1 VKSKIARAGRRE
13 RDEMVLGLFG
23 RRNRNAEIVER
34 LYLAVAGAARNPAF
48 FGELGVP
55 DTVEGRFEMVTL
67 HAHLAVRRL
76 RALPAPGPDLGQD
89 LVDAVFAHFDAALR
103 ELGVGDI
110 SVPKKMKTMASA
122 FLGRAK
128 AYEEALAHPVGT
140 RAGALRAALLRN
152 VWNNQPGRDAEA
164 SRLAS
169 WVEEAVSAL
178 EKAGFEDFVAA
189 RIAFPP
195 LPAGQRHPTE
205 PRP

>member
-1 VKSKIARAGRRE
+1 
-13 RDEMVLGLFG
+13 MFGLFG

-34 LYLAVAGAARNPAF
+34 LYGVVADAARRPAF
-48 FGELGVP
+48 FGSLGVP

-122 FLGRAK
+122 FLGRAR
-128 AYEEALAHPVGT
+128 AYEEALTQPAE
-140 RAGALRAALLRN
+140 RREGALRTALLRN
-152 VWNNQPGRDAEA
+152 VWNGDAGRSDEA
-164 SRLAS
+164 ARLAD
-169 WVEEAVSAL
+169 WVAQTVAAL
-178 EKAGFEDFVAA
+178 EKAVFEDFVEG

-195 LPAGQRHPTE
+195 PPT
-205 PRP
+205 PGHTR

>member
-1 VKSKIARAGRRE
+1 
-13 RDEMVLGLFG
+13 MVFGLFG

-34 LYLAVAGAARNPAF
+34 LYLAVADAARNPAF
-48 FGELGVP
+48 FRDLGVP

-128 AYEEALAHPVGT
+128 AYEDALTHP
-140 RAGALRAALLRN
+140 AGSRTQALRAALLRN
-152 VWNNQPGRDAEA
+152 VWNNEPGRDDEA
-164 SRLAS
+164 SRLAA
-169 WVEEAVSAL
+169 WVEDAVAAL

-189 RIAFPP
+189 NITFPP
-195 LPAGQRHPTE
+195 LPDGPARRTE
-205 PRP
+205 TPS

>member
-1 VKSKIARAGRRE
+1 
-13 RDEMVLGLFG
+13 MVFGLFG

-34 LYLAVAGAARNPAF
+34 LYVAVADAARRPGF
-48 FGELGVP
+48 FAELGAP

-128 AYEEALAHPVGT
+128 AYEEALTQPAQRRGD
-140 RAGALRAALLRN
+140 ALRAALLRN
-152 VWNNQPGRDAEA
+152 VWNNQPGREA
-164 SRLAS
+164 AARRLSA
-169 WVEEAVSAL
+169 WVEEAVAAL
-178 EKAGFEDFVAA
+178 EKAGFDDFVAG
-189 RIAFPP
+189 RVAFPP
-195 LPAGQRHPTE
+195 LAGAERPAEHSA
-205 PRP
+205 